1 MADLEELKK
10 QAKRKVEAEMTEP
23 DSPLG
28 QIGMMCITWIDYADN
43 AAELILTEGKTLAGA
58 LGEMRKYAAKV
69 KNGNAACVDPVKAM
83 ELVLEYFCQPDPKA
97 IIEGGLMY
105 KCMMDAAARFK
116 PYEATVPVDVE
127 IKPMEPAPVQEVPAQ
142 SKPQPGAD
150 LMAALNALSLE
161 D

>member
-1 MADLEELKK
+1 MAELEELKK

-23 DSPLG
+23 DSPIG

-43 AAELILTEGKTLAGA
+43 AAELIMAEGKTLAGA
-58 LGEMRKYAAKV
+58 LGEIRKYAAKI
-69 KNGNAACVDPVKAM
+69 KKGNTACVEPVKAM
-83 ELVLEYFCQPDPKA
+83 ELVLEYFGQPDPKA

-116 PYEATVPVDVE
+116 PYGVE
-127 IKPMEPAPVQEVPAQ
+127 EPQEPAPVHKEEPP
-142 SKPQPGAD
+142 KPQPGAD

>member
-23 DSPLG
+23 DSPIG

-58 LGEMRKYAAKV
+58 LWEMRKYAAKV

-83 ELVLEYFCQPDPKA
+83 ELALEYFGQPDPKG

-116 PYEATVPVDVE
+116 PYDATVPADVG
-127 IKPMEPAPVQEVPAQ
+127 IKHMEPAPVQEVPAQ